1 MRLICR
7 RRLLLLQR
15 NYDGIMSKGGMS
27 SDDYLF
33 SENIYLLQNRS
44 DYMAVVNAEINACI
58 VLYISRA

>member
-1 MRLICR
+1 M
-7 RRLLLLQR
+7 LQR
-15 NYDGIMSKGGMS
+15 KYDGIMSKGGMS